1 VKNVLALVAKSVTQ
15 TKRSARNA
23 AQVSDS
29 IRFQK
34 DVRRVWKMVATVVK
48 GTYPSVMHV
57 RQAII
62 FAKLMGFA
70 FLARMRIVRLV
81 LPIYPHVN
89 HASQGSGWIPSLILA
104 SLVLAL
110 GVPPAVLILRNA
122 IHVRKDPTSIRQPA
136 PAQWMRTVAYLIV

>member
-62 FAKLMGFA
+62 FAKLTEFA
-70 FLARMRIVRLV
+70 FVVRMRIVRLV
-81 LPIYPHVN
+81 HPIYPRAN
-89 HASQGSGWIPSLILA
+89 HASQDSDWIPSLILA
-104 SLVLAL
+104 SLVPVLV
-110 GVPPAVLILRNA
+110 VPPAVPILRNA
-122 IHVRKDPTSIRQPA
+122 IHVRKDPTSIRQRA
-136 PAQWMRTVAYLIV
+136 LAQWMRAVAYPIV